1 MNTESDVIL
10 RIKIFIKGGPLSR
23 LFLDSFCNLGV
34 DLNVML
40 TLIVQTNSNIVVVWC
55 AGDYFIQ
62 VIAFIQSM

>member
-23 LFLDSFCNLGV
+23 LFFDSFFNLGV

-40 TLIVQTNSNIVVVWC
+40 T
-55 AGDYFIQ
+55 
-62 VIAFIQSM
+62 